1 MLNECNGECN
11 NAGPLRQL
19 VPNRS
24 ERPSPVPPPSG
35 LMSRPTLAGEQQ
47 AMLYGLAVGKM

>member
-1 MLNECNGECN
+1 MLDECNGECN
-11 NAGPLRQL
+11 NVGPLRQL

-24 ERPSPVPPPSG
+24 ERPSG

-47 AMLYGLAVGKM
+47 AMLYGLAVG